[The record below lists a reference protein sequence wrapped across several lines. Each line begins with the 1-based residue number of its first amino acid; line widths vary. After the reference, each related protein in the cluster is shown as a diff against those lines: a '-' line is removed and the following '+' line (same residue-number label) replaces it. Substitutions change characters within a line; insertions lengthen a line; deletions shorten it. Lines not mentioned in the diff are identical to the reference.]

1 MSDTPKASP
10 EISPKTSPQEQG
22 AQPAS
27 PPDAAHGVAQ
37 DVAPDAA
44 SDASTVES
52 PQQAEGGRKP
62 DAASD
67 ADTAQQ
73 PSTGGSA
80 AMPATQDLPATPDKP
95 ESAAPPDATDT
106 AAPPAASAPEGAAI
120 PKAPNPTDSTGS
132 TDAAGSADSPVPPNS
147 TNAQAAA
154 PSDTPV
160 AASGGSNSK
169 DEASASPASASDLA
183 ASVTAAETPPAHPA
197 TEAEASDPAAP
208 ASSTAAPVSAPSAP
222 APPTPEVPAPSAATP
237 VTSPEPSPVS
247 ATPSPAVSASGRPML
262 RILLRAL
269 AALALLGLLAG
280 GYAGYDAWR
289 FLRTPPASPG
299 ADVYVDVEPGATFDR
314 VTKQLVDKGAVT
326 SDWRFKLLAHHHGWE
341 TSLKAGRF
349 LVHSGWTPFRV
360 LDQLVNGQPVL
371 SRITLREGLTWW
383 ETARLLEAEGFV
395 TVEDFRAVITDPA
408 FLRHWGI
415 PFDTAEG
422 FLFPDTYLIK
432 KPPMPDRESARA
444 VAGRLVDTFWR
455 RAAQVW
461 PDGRPAR
468 DELRRLITL
477 ASIVEKETGLPAE
490 RGRVAGVYA
499 NRLRTG
505 MLLQADPT
513 TIYGLGETFDGNLR
527 RPHLQ
532 DAANPYNTYRRP
544 GLPPGP
550 ICSPGMESLRA
561 ATTPEKH
568 GYFYFVSRNDGSH
581 QFSATLDEHNRAV
594 NRFQRAGRAKGTAQG
609 TPTDAATPAPQT
621 GPTAAQDERTAP
633 AATTDA
639 DTGGNAATGKTLP
652 PPAAEATGAKAG
664 TEGAPGKDDAPA
676 APAASAAPAQAAP
689 TSGTEAPAASPLPA
703 KTSPG
708 SKPAAEPLPRKA
720 KNTGT
725 KAEDATPA
733 ANAGVR
739 APTAPRE
746 TAQPGDGATSGAAPG
761 RTSGT
766 SGGTTGGTPE
776 TQGAPKA
783 LSIPGPP
790 APTATPAPPA
800 VPVAPAP
807 TSPETPAAAAAP
819 AAP

>member
-1 MSDTPKASP
+1 
-10 EISPKTSPQEQG
+10 
-22 AQPAS
+22 
-27 PPDAAHGVAQ
+27 
-37 DVAPDAA
+37 
-44 SDASTVES
+44 
-52 PQQAEGGRKP
+52 
-62 DAASD
+62 
-67 ADTAQQ
+67 
-73 PSTGGSA
+73 
-80 AMPATQDLPATPDKP
+80 
-95 ESAAPPDATDT
+95 
-106 AAPPAASAPEGAAI
+106 
-120 PKAPNPTDSTGS
+120 
-132 TDAAGSADSPVPPNS
+132 
-147 TNAQAAA
+147 
-154 PSDTPV
+154 
-160 AASGGSNSK
+160 
-169 DEASASPASASDLA
+169 
-183 ASVTAAETPPAHPA
+183 
-197 TEAEASDPAAP
+197 
-208 ASSTAAPVSAPSAP
+208 
-222 APPTPEVPAPSAATP
+222 
-237 VTSPEPSPVS
+237 
-247 ATPSPAVSASGRPML
+247 ML
-262 RILLRAL
+262 RILLRVL
-269 AALALLGLLAG
+269 AALVLLALLAC

-289 FLRTPPASPG
+289 FLHTPPASPG

-314 VTKQLVDKGAVT
+314 VTKQLMDKGAVG
-326 SDWRFKLLAHHHGWE
+326 SDWRFKLLAHYHGWE
-341 TSLKAGRF
+341 NSLKAGRF

-432 KPPMPDRESARA
+432 KPITPDRESARA

-532 DAANPYNTYRRP
+532 DAANLYNTYRRP

-581 QFSATLDEHNRAV
+581 QFSATLDEHNHAV
-594 NRFQRAGRAKGTAQG
+594 NRFQRAGRAKGAAQG

-639 DTGGNAATGKTLP
+639 GTGGNAASGQNPVP
-652 PPAAEATGAKAG
+652 PVPPVPPGPAGPPVAPDTPDIPAAGAKDNVA
-664 TEGAPGKDDAPA
+664 APNAQPPTARPPDAQP
-676 APAASAAPAQAAP
+676 APAASAAPAQAAQAAP
-689 TSGTEAPAASPLPA
+689 ASGTEAPAATLLPA

-708 SKPAAEPLPRKA
+708 SKPAAEPVPRKA
-720 KNTGT
+720 KNSGT
-725 KAEDATPA
+725 KTEDATPA

-746 TAQPGDGATSGAAPG
+746 TAQPGDGATSRAAPG
-761 RTSGT
+761 QTGGT

-776 TQGAPKA
+776 TQGTPKA
-783 LSIPGPP
+783 IPIPGPA
-790 APTATPAPPA
+790 APTATPALPA
-800 VPVAPAP
+800 VPAAPAP
-807 TSPETPAAAAAP
+807 TGPETPPATAAPPP

>member
-1 MSDTPKASP
+1 
-10 EISPKTSPQEQG
+10 
-22 AQPAS
+22 
-27 PPDAAHGVAQ
+27 
-37 DVAPDAA
+37 
-44 SDASTVES
+44 
-52 PQQAEGGRKP
+52 
-62 DAASD
+62 
-67 ADTAQQ
+67 
-73 PSTGGSA
+73 
-80 AMPATQDLPATPDKP
+80 
-95 ESAAPPDATDT
+95 
-106 AAPPAASAPEGAAI
+106 
-120 PKAPNPTDSTGS
+120 
-132 TDAAGSADSPVPPNS
+132 
-147 TNAQAAA
+147 
-154 PSDTPV
+154 
-160 AASGGSNSK
+160 
-169 DEASASPASASDLA
+169 
-183 ASVTAAETPPAHPA
+183 
-197 TEAEASDPAAP
+197 
-208 ASSTAAPVSAPSAP
+208 
-222 APPTPEVPAPSAATP
+222 
-237 VTSPEPSPVS
+237 
-247 ATPSPAVSASGRPML
+247 ML

-432 KPPMPDRESARA
+432 KPPVPDRESARA

-550 ICSPGMESLRA
+550 VCSPGMESLRA

-594 NRFQRAGRAKGTAQG
+594 NRFQRAGRAKGAAQG
-609 TPTDAATPAPQT
+609 TPTDAATPAPQA
-621 GPTAAQDERTAP
+621 GATAAQDERPATA
-633 AATTDA
+633 TDA
-639 DTGGNAATGKTLP
+639 DAGGNAAAVKAP
-652 PPAAEATGAKAG
+652 AAPVPPAAPAADAKAAAPDKGDKEGVRDKGAKAG
-664 TEGAPGKDDAPA
+664 TGGASGMGDAPA
-676 APAASAAPAQAAP
+676 TPDAQAPTAQPQDGQPAPAEQAAP
-689 TSGTEAPAASPLPA
+689 TSGTEAPATTPLPA

-708 SKPAAEPLPRKA
+708 SKPAAEPVPRKA
-720 KNTGT
+720 KNSGS

-733 ANAGVR
+733 ANTGVR

-761 RTSGT
+761 QTGGT
-766 SGGTTGGTPE
+766 SGGMTGGTPE
-776 TQGAPKA
+776 TQGTPKA
-783 LSIPGPP
+783 IPIPGPP
-790 APTATPAPPA
+790 APTATPALPA
-800 VPVAPAP
+800 APVAPAP
-807 TSPETPAAAAAP
+807 TSPETPPATAAPPP

>member
-1 MSDTPKASP
+1 
-10 EISPKTSPQEQG
+10 
-22 AQPAS
+22 
-27 PPDAAHGVAQ
+27 
-37 DVAPDAA
+37 
-44 SDASTVES
+44 
-52 PQQAEGGRKP
+52 
-62 DAASD
+62 
-67 ADTAQQ
+67 
-73 PSTGGSA
+73 
-80 AMPATQDLPATPDKP
+80 
-95 ESAAPPDATDT
+95 
-106 AAPPAASAPEGAAI
+106 
-120 PKAPNPTDSTGS
+120 
-132 TDAAGSADSPVPPNS
+132 
-147 TNAQAAA
+147 
-154 PSDTPV
+154 
-160 AASGGSNSK
+160 
-169 DEASASPASASDLA
+169 
-183 ASVTAAETPPAHPA
+183 
-197 TEAEASDPAAP
+197 
-208 ASSTAAPVSAPSAP
+208 
-222 APPTPEVPAPSAATP
+222 
-237 VTSPEPSPVS
+237 
-247 ATPSPAVSASGRPML
+247 ML
-262 RILLRAL
+262 RILLRVL
-269 AALALLGLLAG
+269 AALVLLALLAC

-289 FLRTPPASPG
+289 FLHTPPASPG

-314 VTKQLVDKGAVT
+314 VTKQLVDKGAVA
-326 SDWRFKLLAHHHGWE
+326 SDWRFKLLAHYHGWE

-594 NRFQRAGRAKGTAQG
+594 NRFQRAGRPKAAQG
-609 TPTDAATPAPQT
+609 TPADAAAPAPQN
-621 GPTAAQDERTAP
+621 GSNAAQGQSPAP
-633 AATTDA
+633 AAAT
-639 DTGGNAATGKTLP
+639 DTGGNAASGQNP
-652 PPAAEATGAKAG
+652 VPPAPAGPAGPPVAPDTPDIPAAG
-664 TEGAPGKDDAPA
+664 TKDNVAAPNTQSPTARPPDAQPAPA
-676 APAASAAPAQAAP
+676 EQAAP
-689 TSGTEAPAASPLPA
+689 TSGTEAPAATPLPA

-708 SKPAAEPLPRKA
+708 SKPAAEPVPRKA

-725 KAEDATPA
+725 KAENATPT

-746 TAQPGDGATSGAAPG
+746 AAQPGDGATSGAAPG
-761 RTSGT
+761 QTGGT
-766 SGGTTGGTPE
+766 SGGMTGGTPE
-776 TQGAPKA
+776 TQGTPKA
-783 LSIPGPP
+783 IPIPGPP
-790 APTATPAPPA
+790 APTATPALPA
-800 VPVAPAP
+800 APVAPAP
-807 TSPETPAAAAAP
+807 TSPETPPATAAPPP

>member
-1 MSDTPKASP
+1 
-10 EISPKTSPQEQG
+10 
-22 AQPAS
+22 
-27 PPDAAHGVAQ
+27 
-37 DVAPDAA
+37 
-44 SDASTVES
+44 
-52 PQQAEGGRKP
+52 
-62 DAASD
+62 
-67 ADTAQQ
+67 
-73 PSTGGSA
+73 
-80 AMPATQDLPATPDKP
+80 
-95 ESAAPPDATDT
+95 
-106 AAPPAASAPEGAAI
+106 
-120 PKAPNPTDSTGS
+120 
-132 TDAAGSADSPVPPNS
+132 
-147 TNAQAAA
+147 
-154 PSDTPV
+154 
-160 AASGGSNSK
+160 
-169 DEASASPASASDLA
+169 
-183 ASVTAAETPPAHPA
+183 
-197 TEAEASDPAAP
+197 
-208 ASSTAAPVSAPSAP
+208 
-222 APPTPEVPAPSAATP
+222 
-237 VTSPEPSPVS
+237 
-247 ATPSPAVSASGRPML
+247 ML
-262 RILLRAL
+262 RILLRVL
-269 AALALLGLLAG
+269 ATLALLGLLVG

-289 FLRTPPASPG
+289 FLHTPPASPG

-314 VTKQLVDKGAVT
+314 VTKQLVDKGAVA
-326 SDWRFKLLAHHHGWE
+326 SDWRFKLLAHYHGWE
-341 TSLKAGRF
+341 GSLKAGRF

-432 KPPMPDRESARA
+432 KPITPDRESARA

-594 NRFQRAGRAKGTAQG
+594 NRFQRAGRARGATQG
-609 TPTDAATPAPQT
+609 TPTDAATPAPQN
-621 GPTAAQDERTAP
+621 GSNAAQDQSP
-633 AATTDA
+633 GSAATTDTG
-639 DTGGNAATGKTLP
+639 DTGATGQA
-652 PPAAEATGAKAG
+652 PAAPVSPA
-664 TEGAPGKDDAPA
+664 APA
-676 APAASAAPAQAAP
+676 APAAAAKGAEAGAGGARGKGDAPATPDAQTPTARPQDAQPAPAPAAQAAP
-689 TSGTEAPAASPLPA
+689 TSGTEAPAATPLPA

-708 SKPAAEPLPRKA
+708 SKPAAEPVPRKA
-720 KNTGT
+720 KNSGF

-746 TAQPGDGATSGAAPG
+746 TAQPGDGATSKAAPG
-761 RTSGT
+761 QTGGT

-776 TQGAPKA
+776 TQGTPMAIP
-783 LSIPGPP
+783 IPGP
-790 APTATPAPPA
+790 AAATATPALPA
-800 VPVAPAP
+800 VPAAPAP
-807 TSPETPAAAAAP
+807 TGPETPPATAAPPP

>member
-1 MSDTPKASP
+1 M
-10 EISPKTSPQEQG
+10 
-22 AQPAS
+22 
-27 PPDAAHGVAQ
+27 
-37 DVAPDAA
+37 
-44 SDASTVES
+44 
-52 PQQAEGGRKP
+52 
-62 DAASD
+62 
-67 ADTAQQ
+67 
-73 PSTGGSA
+73 
-80 AMPATQDLPATPDKP
+80 
-95 ESAAPPDATDT
+95 
-106 AAPPAASAPEGAAI
+106 
-120 PKAPNPTDSTGS
+120 
-132 TDAAGSADSPVPPNS
+132 
-147 TNAQAAA
+147 
-154 PSDTPV
+154 
-160 AASGGSNSK
+160 
-169 DEASASPASASDLA
+169 
-183 ASVTAAETPPAHPA
+183 
-197 TEAEASDPAAP
+197 
-208 ASSTAAPVSAPSAP
+208 
-222 APPTPEVPAPSAATP
+222 
-237 VTSPEPSPVS
+237 
-247 ATPSPAVSASGRPML
+247 

-269 AALALLGLLAG
+269 AALVLLALLAG

-289 FLRTPPASPG
+289 FLHTPPASPG
-299 ADVYVDVEPGATFDR
+299 TQGGDVYVDVEPGATFDR

-326 SDWRFKLLAHHHGWE
+326 SDWRFKLLAHYHGWE
-341 TSLKAGRF
+341 NSLKAGRF

-432 KPPMPDRESARA
+432 KPPVPDRESARA

-594 NRFQRAGRAKGTAQG
+594 NRFQRAGRARGTAQG
-609 TPTDAATPAPQT
+609 TPTDAAAPTPQN
-621 GPTAAQDERTAP
+621 GSNAAQDQSPAP
-633 AATTDA
+633 AAAIDTDT
-639 DTGGNAATGKTLP
+639 DGNAATGRA
-652 PPAAEATGAKAG
+652 PAAEAKAAAPGASDQEGGRDKGAEAG
-664 TEGAPGKDDAPA
+664 TGGAPGKGDAPA
-676 APAASAAPAQAAP
+676 TPDAQAPTAQPQDAQPAPAASAAPTQTAP
-689 TSGTEAPAASPLPA
+689 TSGTETPVATPLPA
-703 KTSPG
+703 KASPG

-720 KNTGT
+720 KNSGT

-733 ANAGVR
+733 TNAGIR

-746 TAQPGDGATSGAAPG
+746 TAQPGEGAASG
-761 RTSGT
+761 GASGT
-766 SGGTTGGTPE
+766 KGGTSGGTPE
-776 TQGAPKA
+776 TQGTPKA
-783 LSIPGPP
+783 IPIPSPP
-790 APTATPAPPA
+790 APTVTPALPA
-800 VPVAPAP
+800 VPAAPSP
-807 TSPETPAAAAAP
+807 TGPETPAATAAPPP